1 MNAGV
6 ILHHPTHADA
16 VAEFSHLANN
26 NGAPSEHIWPVKER
40 PVTQVPPISSEER
53 AAAHEAMLQ
62 RAEALNHGHYGHG
75 TSIPVWVPLILVAL
89 VAFVVVEVTQ

>member
-16 VAEFSHLANN
+16 VAEFSHLAND
-26 NGAPSEHIWPVKER
+26 NGAPSQHIGAVKPR
-40 PVTQVPPISSEER
+40 PVTTKYSTPPISSEER
-53 AAAHEAMLQ
+53 ARIHDLNAHEAMLHN
-62 RAEALNHGHYGHG
+62 EHHGL
-75 TSIPVWVPLILVAL
+75 PEWLPLLLVAL